1 MTGRPASRAIE
12 SRLTAELA
20 DTARRGLPDGVL
32 PPPFRPPDSDRS
44 PSRPLGG
51 FRSWALPAL
60 AAVVVIAL
68 AAGVLTLSHHSD
80 RRRSGAAA
88 RVVGTLVTLRARAPL
103 SPADLAQA
111 GRIIAARAG
120 ALGAQGSQVRV
131 VGNDEITADVPGV
144 AAGKLADL
152 GAVDAIGLRPLIVD
166 AISPPAAR
174 ASKSGTAAPGRL
186 VQPVDPWKTLGFAPP
201 TDAAAY
207 HALSTAQQSTVR
219 AVLTNW
225 NCDNPP
231 LDRADTPMVACDQSR
246 TTKYL
251 LGPALI
257 DNKDVRAAYTSAPLG
272 SVGWQ
277 VFLRLSPA
285 AQNRWASYTASH
297 NEQVHPGDLTNVIA
311 STLDGVVV
319 VAATVQETINAGYT
333 SFTEGL
339 SSLAADQLAANLTGG
354 TLPAPFDLASMTSR

>member
-1 MTGRPASRAIE
+1 
-12 SRLTAELA
+12 
-20 DTARRGLPDGVL
+20 
-32 PPPFRPPDSDRS
+32 
-44 PSRPLGG
+44 
-51 FRSWALPAL
+51 
-60 AAVVVIAL
+60 
-68 AAGVLTLSHHSD
+68 
-80 RRRSGAAA
+80 
-88 RVVGTLVTLRARAPL
+88 
-103 SPADLAQA
+103 
-111 GRIIAARAG
+111 
-120 ALGAQGSQVRV
+120 
-131 VGNDEITADVPGV
+131 
-144 AAGKLADL
+144 
-152 GAVDAIGLRPLIVD
+152 
-166 AISPPAAR
+166 
-174 ASKSGTAAPGRL
+174 
-186 VQPVDPWKTLGFAPP
+186 
-201 TDAAAY
+201 
-207 HALSTAQQSTVR
+207 
-219 AVLTNW
+219 

-257 DNKDVRAAYTSAPLG
+257 DNKDVRAAYTSAPLV

-319 VAATVQETINAGYT
+319 VAATVQETINGGYT